1 MGSDGSGSSTSA
13 TRYSEILGT
22 ARKAFLQGKP
32 KSVEFRK
39 KQLRQL
45 HKLYEENE
53 DALVAALA
61 TDLRKSRH
69 EALVAEICYAKN
81 DVANTLMH
89 LKEWVAP
96 EKPPKGIM
104 FLLDDVSIYKE
115 PYGVALV
122 MGAWN
127 YPITVALIPFAGA
140 IAAGNCVVLKPSEVS
155 AATAKVLADLIPKYL
170 DKECYHVV
178 LGGVPETTE
187 LLKERF
193 DYIFYTGSTAVGKIV
208 RAAANEYL
216 TPVTLELGGKSP
228 VFIDDTVD
236 MEIATRRILWGKCM
250 NAGQTCVAPDYILC
264 TKEVQDKFVE
274 NAKKVLRK
282 WYGDN
287 WKNSPD
293 LCRIVNDRHFQ
304 RVIKLIKSGK
314 VAVGGDSDA
323 SEKYIS
329 PTILIDVKGTDP
341 VMAEEIFGPI
351 LPIINIRSASEAASF
366 ITSRE
371 KPLAFYIFTENSATR
386 KYLLENVSS
395 GGVCCNDTILHLS
408 VETLP
413 FGGVGYSGM
422 GAYNGKYTFDT
433 FTHTKGCLAR
443 SMNPL
448 GEKLAAGRYPPYNE
462 KKTKSLVSFMK
473 KRKGLSFHYF
483 PHILM
488 FTLGVLSSFA
498 FRSLAKKQPG
508 KILNL
513 VLNFPLKK
521 YF

>member
-61 TDLRKSRH
+61 TDLRKLKADKRLPRGTATILKLILIVQILSAG
-69 EALVAEICYAKN
+69 EYLVESVMSITELRNVKF
-81 DVANTLMH
+81 H
-89 LKEWVAP
+89 LKY
-96 EKPPKGIM
+96 
-104 FLLDDVSIYKE
+104 LLQ
-115 PYGVALV
+115 
-122 MGAWN
+122 
-127 YPITVALIPFAGA
+127 
-140 IAAGNCVVLKPSEVS
+140 
-155 AATAKVLADLIPKYL
+155 TAKVLADLIPKYL

-236 MEIATRRILWGKCM
+236 MEIATRRILWGKCV

-448 GEKLAAGRYPPYNE
+448 GEKLAAGRYPPYTE